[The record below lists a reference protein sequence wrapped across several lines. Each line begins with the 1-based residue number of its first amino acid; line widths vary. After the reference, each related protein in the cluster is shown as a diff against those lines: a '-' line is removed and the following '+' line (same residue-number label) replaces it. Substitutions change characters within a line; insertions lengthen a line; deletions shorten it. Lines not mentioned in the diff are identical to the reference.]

1 MKAKINPQM
10 GSREGAVAGTPLE
23 PLFPDT
29 ILAQLASLKG

>member
-1 MKAKINPQM
+1 MKANIKPKM

-23 PLFPDT
+23 PLFPET